1 MLLETGK
8 GKLSAGNDRTVGIRG
23 REAGG

>member
-1 MLLETGK
+1 MLLEEGK